1 MACISVLDFFKLLI
15 SDEILSSI
23 ADQTNLYADQYICSN
38 TMKPKSRASA
48 WKQVPHDAAEV
59 KKFVA
64 TIIVMGL
71 VPYHAI
77 DDYWCTSWPFQTKC
91 VSSIMTRNR
100 FSLLMK
106 FLHLNNNELYIPKGQ
121 PGHDPIFELRP
132 FITSLVKNC
141 QDSFQLGKELSI
153 DESMVSF
160 LRVDLFLSSTPLRSR
175 PTKWGMKAFVLADS
189 QTGYV
194 YNWRLYTGKDDA
206 LDRDGKGLA
215 HAVVLKLLEG
225 TEGTEHHMYM
235 DNWYNSPT
243 LFEELHRRGYDAT
256 GTVRT
261 DNESHY
267 QEERHD

>member
-1 MACISVLDFFKLLI
+1 MVGKSVLDFFKLLI
-15 SDEILSSI
+15 DDEILSSI

-38 TMKPKSRASA
+38 TVKPKSRVSA

-106 FLHLNNNELYIPKGQ
+106 FLHLNNNELYIPKGL
-121 PGHDPIFELRP
+121 PGHDPIFKLRP
-132 FITSLVKNC
+132 FITSFVKNC

-160 LRVDLFLSSTPLRSR
+160 ND
-175 PTKWGMKAFVLADS
+175 FVPEFKI
-189 QTGYV
+189 TII
-194 YNWRLYTGKDDA
+194 
-206 LDRDGKGLA
+206 
-215 HAVVLKLLEG
+215 
-225 TEGTEHHMYM
+225 
-235 DNWYNSPT
+235 
-243 LFEELHRRGYDAT
+243 
-256 GTVRT
+256 
-261 DNESHY
+261 
-267 QEERHD
+267 

>member
-1 MACISVLDFFKLLI
+1 MLDFFKLLI

-194 YNWRLYTGKDDA
+194 YNWRLYTGKYS
-206 LDRDGKGLA
+206 
-215 HAVVLKLLEG
+215 VLYMV
-225 TEGTEHHMYM
+225 HM
-235 DNWYNSPT
+235 S
-243 LFEELHRRGYDAT
+243 L
-256 GTVRT
+256 
-261 DNESHY
+261 
-267 QEERHD
+267 